1 MGDKGPRPSTH
12 MHLPPSVCFIHT
24 LRHPSLGA
32 SSEVG
37 RDCFSLDRKSLMM
50 QISLR
55 QGQVQGQV
63 GESTPRFKALLPARG
78 VVQKEEWSRHG
89 EHS

>member
-1 MGDKGPRPSTH
+1 MGIRGPVPAPTCTSHPLSALFTH
-12 MHLPPSVCFIHT
+12 RAIPAWVLP
-24 LRHPSLGA
+24 
-32 SSEVG
+32 EVG
-37 RDCFSLDRKSLMM
+37 CDCFSLDRKSLMM

-78 VVQKEEWSRHG
+78 VVQKEEWSRDR